1 MIDRVSELHGLLSPI
16 RDHSL
21 KAGGFGAEDD
31 CDLEST
37 VRPGFTPHEPAPS
50 RTPGGLVSVLLEQ
63 PASLVAYRPNK
74 PTAMVVVA
82 DPRVRST
89 VTRHLWALGVRDV
102 IEASSIAEARP
113 RIGNPRD
120 ICVADVHL
128 PDGSGLTLLSETRA
142 AGWPNGLALSAADD
156 IGAVRNAL
164 AGGVKGYVVTGT
176 RTNVGLPTRP
186 GAAPI
191 GAAAARLHR
200 RRPGAPSHPGGY
212 RELSG
217 REVEVLRLV
226 AEGQSNKAIGVSMGL
241 SALTVKSHLARIAR
255 KLGTGD
261 RAGMVAVALRTG
273 IIH

>member
-1 MIDRVSELHGLLSPI
+1 M
-16 RDHSL
+16 
-21 KAGGFGAEDD
+21 
-31 CDLEST
+31 
-37 VRPGFTPHEPAPS
+37 
-50 RTPGGLVSVLLEQ
+50 SVLLEH
-63 PASLVAYRPNK
+63 PANVVAYRPTK
-74 PTAMVVVA
+74 PTAMVVIA
-82 DPRVRST
+82 DPRVRNT

-102 IEASSIAEARP
+102 IEVSSIAEARP
-113 RIGNPRD
+113 RVTTPRD
-120 ICVADVHL
+120 ICIADVHL
-128 PDGSGLTLLSETRA
+128 PDGSGLTILAETRA

-156 IGAVRNAL
+156 IGAVRSAL

-176 RTNVGLPTRP
+176 RTNVAMPGRPGLPL
-186 GAAPI
+186 GAA
-191 GAAAARLHR
+191 GMAGRM
-200 RRPGAPSHPGGY
+200 RRPGMPGVPGAGGVPGAPGAPGAPGTQSSAY

-226 AEGQSNKAIGVSMGL
+226 AEGQSNKAIGVAMGL

>member
-1 MIDRVSELHGLLSPI
+1 M
-16 RDHSL
+16 
-21 KAGGFGAEDD
+21 
-31 CDLEST
+31 
-37 VRPGFTPHEPAPS
+37 
-50 RTPGGLVSVLLEQ
+50 SVLLEH
-63 PASLVAYRPNK
+63 PTSLVPYRPNK

-113 RIGNPRD
+113 RVSNPRD

-128 PDGSGLTLLSETRA
+128 PDGSGLSLLSETRA

-176 RTNVGLPTRP
+176 RNNLGAMPTRH

-191 GAAAARLHR
+191 GAAAARMH
-200 RRPGAPSHPGGY
+200 RRPGGGPGGPGHPGGQ

>member
-1 MIDRVSELHGLLSPI
+1 M
-16 RDHSL
+16 
-21 KAGGFGAEDD
+21 
-31 CDLEST
+31 
-37 VRPGFTPHEPAPS
+37 
-50 RTPGGLVSVLLEQ
+50 SVLLEH
-63 PASLVAYRPNK
+63 PANVVAYRPTK
-74 PTAMVVVA
+74 PTAMVVIA
-82 DPRVRST
+82 DPRVRNT

-102 IEASSIAEARP
+102 IEVSSIAEARP
-113 RIGNPRD
+113 RVSTPRD

-128 PDGSGLTLLSETRA
+128 PDGSGLTILAETRA

-156 IGAVRNAL
+156 IGAVRSAL

-176 RTNVGLPTRP
+176 RTNVAMPGRPGLPL
-186 GAAPI
+186 GAA
-191 GAAAARLHR
+191 GLAGRM
-200 RRPGAPSHPGGY
+200 RRPGMPGMPGAHGAPGAPGTHGAPGAQQAAY

-226 AEGQSNKAIGVSMGL
+226 AEGQSNKAIGVAMGL

>member
-1 MIDRVSELHGLLSPI
+1 M
-16 RDHSL
+16 
-21 KAGGFGAEDD
+21 
-31 CDLEST
+31 
-37 VRPGFTPHEPAPS
+37 
-50 RTPGGLVSVLLEQ
+50 SVLLEH
-63 PASLVAYRPNK
+63 PTSLVAYRPNK

-82 DPRVRST
+82 DPRVRQT

-113 RIGNPRD
+113 RVGNPRD

-128 PDGSGLTLLSETRA
+128 PDGSGLSLLSETRA

-176 RTNVGLPTRP
+176 RTNLGGAMPTRH

-191 GAAAARLHR
+191 GAAAARMH
-200 RRPGAPSHPGGY
+200 RRPGGGPGGPGHPGGY

>member
-1 MIDRVSELHGLLSPI
+1 MVP
-16 RDHSL
+16 
-21 KAGGFGAEDD
+21 KQ
-31 CDLEST
+31 T
-37 VRPGFTPHEPAPS
+37 VTLFPAPH
-50 RTPGGLVSVLLEQ
+50 TGGLVSVLLEH
-63 PASLVAYRPNK
+63 PANLVAYRPTK
-74 PTAMVVVA
+74 PTAMVVIA

-102 IEASSIAEARP
+102 IEASSLAEARP
-113 RIGNPRD
+113 RVGTPRD

-128 PDGSGLTLLSETRA
+128 PDGSGLAILAETRA

-156 IGAVRNAL
+156 IGAVRSAL
-164 AGGVKGYVVTGT
+164 ASGVKGYVVTGT
-176 RTNVGLPTRP
+176 RVGNGVPQRPGMNGVPALRPGLP
-186 GAAPI
+186 GSAPH
-191 GAAAARLHR
+191 L
-200 RRPGAPSHPGGY
+200 RRPGMQMPPGAVPGGQPPTPGQPAPQTY

-226 AEGQSNKAIGVSMGL
+226 AEGQSNKAIGVAMGL

>member
-1 MIDRVSELHGLLSPI
+1 
-16 RDHSL
+16 
-21 KAGGFGAEDD
+21 
-31 CDLEST
+31 
-37 VRPGFTPHEPAPS
+37 
-50 RTPGGLVSVLLEQ
+50 VSVLLEH
-63 PASLVAYRPNK
+63 PANLVAYRPTK

-102 IEASSIAEARP
+102 IEASSVAEARP
-113 RIGNPRD
+113 RVGTPRD

-128 PDGSGLTLLSETRA
+128 PDGSGLTILAETRA

-156 IGAVRNAL
+156 IGAVRSAL

-176 RTNVGLPTRP
+176 RASAALGQRP
-186 GAAPI
+186 G
-191 GAAAARLHR
+191 LHALGHPLAGR
-200 RRPGAPSHPGGY
+200 MRRPGVPGGPLNGPQLGGQPGAPAGAPGGTPTY

-226 AEGQSNKAIGVSMGL
+226 AEGQSNKAIGVAMGL

>member
-1 MIDRVSELHGLLSPI
+1 M
-16 RDHSL
+16 
-21 KAGGFGAEDD
+21 
-31 CDLEST
+31 
-37 VRPGFTPHEPAPS
+37 
-50 RTPGGLVSVLLEQ
+50 SVLLEH
-63 PASLVAYRPNK
+63 PANLVAYRPTK

-102 IEASSIAEARP
+102 IEASSLAEARP
-113 RIGNPRD
+113 RVGTPRD
-120 ICVADVHL
+120 ICIADVHL
-128 PDGSGLTLLSETRA
+128 PDGSGLAILAETRA

-156 IGAVRNAL
+156 IGAVRSAL

-176 RTNVGLPTRP
+176 RVNTGLPQRPGMAGAPGMGGRPGLPGHLRRPGMPPGAPGSAP
-186 GAAPI
+186 GAAP
-191 GAAAARLHR
+191 
-200 RRPGAPSHPGGY
+200 GAPGTTSAPAY

-226 AEGQSNKAIGVSMGL
+226 AEGQSNKAIGVAMGL

>member
-1 MIDRVSELHGLLSPI
+1 M
-16 RDHSL
+16 
-21 KAGGFGAEDD
+21 
-31 CDLEST
+31 
-37 VRPGFTPHEPAPS
+37 
-50 RTPGGLVSVLLEQ
+50 SVLLEH
-63 PASLVAYRPNK
+63 PTSLVAYRPNK

-113 RIGNPRD
+113 RITSPRD

-128 PDGSGLTLLSETRA
+128 PDGSGLSLLSETRA

-176 RTNVGLPTRP
+176 RTNLGGMHTRP
-186 GAAPI
+186 GAAQI
-191 GAAAARLHR
+191 GAAGAARLHR
-200 RRPGAPSHPGGY
+200 RPGAGPGGPGHPGGR

>member
-1 MIDRVSELHGLLSPI
+1 M
-16 RDHSL
+16 
-21 KAGGFGAEDD
+21 
-31 CDLEST
+31 
-37 VRPGFTPHEPAPS
+37 
-50 RTPGGLVSVLLEQ
+50 SVLLEH
-63 PASLVAYRPNK
+63 PTSLVAYRPTK

-113 RIGNPRD
+113 RVGTPRD

-128 PDGSGLTLLSETRA
+128 PDGSGLTLLAETRA

-176 RTNVGLPTRP
+176 RNSLGGLPGRP
-186 GAAPI
+186 GVAAV
-191 GAAAARLHR
+191 GAAGARMQR
-200 RRPGAPSHPGGY
+200 RPPGAPGHHGGY

>member
-1 MIDRVSELHGLLSPI
+1 M
-16 RDHSL
+16 
-21 KAGGFGAEDD
+21 
-31 CDLEST
+31 
-37 VRPGFTPHEPAPS
+37 
-50 RTPGGLVSVLLEQ
+50 SVLLDH
-63 PASLVAYRPNK
+63 PANLVAYRPTK

-82 DPRVRST
+82 DPRVRNT

-113 RIGNPRD
+113 RVSTPRD

-128 PDGSGLTLLSETRA
+128 PDGSGLTILAETRA

-156 IGAVRNAL
+156 IGAVRSAL

-176 RTNVGLPTRP
+176 RGSIGMPGRPGLPL
-186 GAAPI
+186 GAA
-191 GAAAARLHR
+191 GMAGRM
-200 RRPGAPSHPGGY
+200 RRPGMPGTPGAPAAPGTPGGQPTTY

-226 AEGQSNKAIGVSMGL
+226 AEGQSNKAIGVAMGL

>member
-1 MIDRVSELHGLLSPI
+1 M
-16 RDHSL
+16 
-21 KAGGFGAEDD
+21 
-31 CDLEST
+31 
-37 VRPGFTPHEPAPS
+37 
-50 RTPGGLVSVLLEQ
+50 SVLLEH
-63 PASLVAYRPNK
+63 PANVVAYRPTK
-74 PTAMVVVA
+74 PTAMVVIA
-82 DPRVRST
+82 DPRVRNT

-102 IEASSIAEARP
+102 IEVSSIAEARP
-113 RIGNPRD
+113 RVSTPRD

-128 PDGSGLTLLSETRA
+128 PDGSGLTILAETRA

-156 IGAVRNAL
+156 IGAVRSAL

-176 RTNVGLPTRP
+176 RTNVAMPGRPGLPLGAAGLAGRMRRPGMPGMP
-186 GAAPI
+186 GAA
-191 GAAAARLHR
+191 
-200 RRPGAPSHPGGY
+200 GAPGPQQAAY

-226 AEGQSNKAIGVSMGL
+226 AEGQSNKAIGVAMGL

>member
-1 MIDRVSELHGLLSPI
+1 M
-16 RDHSL
+16 
-21 KAGGFGAEDD
+21 
-31 CDLEST
+31 
-37 VRPGFTPHEPAPS
+37 
-50 RTPGGLVSVLLEQ
+50 SVLLEH
-63 PASLVAYRPNK
+63 PTSLVAYRPNK

-113 RIGNPRD
+113 RVGNPRD

-128 PDGSGLTLLSETRA
+128 PDGSGLSLLSETRA

-176 RTNVGLPTRP
+176 RTNLGGPLPTRH

-191 GAAAARLHR
+191 GAAAAARMH
-200 RRPGAPSHPGGY
+200 RRPGGGPGGPGHPGGY

>member
-1 MIDRVSELHGLLSPI
+1 
-16 RDHSL
+16 
-21 KAGGFGAEDD
+21 
-31 CDLEST
+31 
-37 VRPGFTPHEPAPS
+37 
-50 RTPGGLVSVLLEQ
+50 VSVLLEH
-63 PASLVAYRPNK
+63 PANLVAYRPTK

-102 IEASSIAEARP
+102 IEASSLAEARP
-113 RIGNPRD
+113 RVGTPRD
-120 ICVADVHL
+120 ICIADVHL
-128 PDGSGLTLLSETRA
+128 PDGSGLAILAETRA

-156 IGAVRNAL
+156 IGAVRSAL

-176 RTNVGLPTRP
+176 RVNTGLPQRPGMAGAPGMGGRPGLPGHLRRPGMPPGAPGSAP
-186 GAAPI
+186 GAAP
-191 GAAAARLHR
+191 
-200 RRPGAPSHPGGY
+200 GAPGTTSAPAY

-226 AEGQSNKAIGVSMGL
+226 AEGQSNKAIGVAMGL

>member
-1 MIDRVSELHGLLSPI
+1 M
-16 RDHSL
+16 
-21 KAGGFGAEDD
+21 
-31 CDLEST
+31 
-37 VRPGFTPHEPAPS
+37 
-50 RTPGGLVSVLLEQ
+50 SVLLEQ
-63 PASLVAYRPNK
+63 PTSLVAYRPSK

-113 RIGNPRD
+113 RVGNPRD

-128 PDGSGLTLLSETRA
+128 PDGSGLTLLAETRA

-176 RTNVGLPTRP
+176 RNTPGSLAGRP
-186 GAAPI
+186 GLAPM
-191 GAAAARLHR
+191 GATAARLQ
-200 RRPGAPSHPGGY
+200 RRPPGANGHPGSGY

>member
-1 MIDRVSELHGLLSPI
+1 M
-16 RDHSL
+16 
-21 KAGGFGAEDD
+21 
-31 CDLEST
+31 
-37 VRPGFTPHEPAPS
+37 
-50 RTPGGLVSVLLEQ
+50 SVLLEH
-63 PASLVAYRPNK
+63 PTSLVAYRPNK

-113 RIGNPRD
+113 RVANPRD
-120 ICVADVHL
+120 ICVAEVHL
-128 PDGSGLTLLSETRA
+128 PDGSGLSLLSETRA

-176 RTNVGLPTRP
+176 RNNLGGLHARP
-186 GAAPI
+186 GAAHM
-191 GAAAARLHR
+191 GAGPRMH
-200 RRPGAPSHPGGY
+200 RRPGGPGGPGHPGGQ

>member
-1 MIDRVSELHGLLSPI
+1 M
-16 RDHSL
+16 
-21 KAGGFGAEDD
+21 
-31 CDLEST
+31 
-37 VRPGFTPHEPAPS
+37 
-50 RTPGGLVSVLLEQ
+50 SVLLEH
-63 PASLVAYRPNK
+63 PANVVAYRPTK
-74 PTAMVVVA
+74 PTAMVVIA
-82 DPRVRST
+82 DPRVRNT

-102 IEASSIAEARP
+102 IEVSSIAEARP
-113 RIGNPRD
+113 RVSTPRD

-128 PDGSGLTLLSETRA
+128 PDGSGLTILAETRA

-156 IGAVRNAL
+156 IGAVRSAL

-176 RTNVGLPTRP
+176 RTNMAMPGRPGMPLGAAGLAGRMRRPGMPGGPGHLGAPGAGGAPGAP
-186 GAAPI
+186 GAAP
-191 GAAAARLHR
+191 AA
-200 RRPGAPSHPGGY
+200 Y

-226 AEGQSNKAIGVSMGL
+226 AEGQSNKAIGVAMGL

>member
-1 MIDRVSELHGLLSPI
+1 MPKTSVT
-16 RDHSL
+16 L
-21 KAGGFGAEDD
+21 KARFVPA
-31 CDLEST
+31 ST
-37 VRPGFTPHEPAPS
+37 PRAGEPAPVPY
-50 RTPGGLVSVLLEQ
+50 PGGLVSVLLEQ

-113 RIGNPRD
+113 RVGNPRD

-176 RTNVGLPTRP
+176 RTNIGLPSRP

-191 GAAAARLHR
+191 GSAARMHR
-200 RRPGAPSHPGGY
+200 RPPGAPSHPGGY

>member
-1 MIDRVSELHGLLSPI
+1 M
-16 RDHSL
+16 
-21 KAGGFGAEDD
+21 
-31 CDLEST
+31 
-37 VRPGFTPHEPAPS
+37 
-50 RTPGGLVSVLLEQ
+50 SVLLEQ

-113 RIGNPRD
+113 RVANPRD

-176 RTNVGLPTRP
+176 RTNIGHPARP
-186 GAAPI
+186 GADGA
-191 GAAAARLHR
+191 GAAGRMPR
-200 RRPGAPSHPGGY
+200 RPPGAPSHPGGY

>member
-1 MIDRVSELHGLLSPI
+1 M
-16 RDHSL
+16 
-21 KAGGFGAEDD
+21 
-31 CDLEST
+31 
-37 VRPGFTPHEPAPS
+37 
-50 RTPGGLVSVLLEQ
+50 SVLLEH
-63 PASLVAYRPNK
+63 PANVVAYRPTK
-74 PTAMVVVA
+74 PTAMVVIA
-82 DPRVRST
+82 DPRVRNT

-102 IEASSIAEARP
+102 IEVSSIAEARP
-113 RIGNPRD
+113 RVSTPRD

-128 PDGSGLTLLSETRA
+128 PDGSGLTILAETRA

-156 IGAVRNAL
+156 IGAVRSAL

-176 RTNVGLPTRP
+176 RTNVAMPGRPGLPL
-186 GAAPI
+186 GAA
-191 GAAAARLHR
+191 GLAGRM
-200 RRPGAPSHPGGY
+200 RRPGMPGTPGHLGAPGAGGAPGAPGTQPAAY

-226 AEGQSNKAIGVSMGL
+226 AEGQSNKAIGVAMGL

>member
-1 MIDRVSELHGLLSPI
+1 M
-16 RDHSL
+16 
-21 KAGGFGAEDD
+21 
-31 CDLEST
+31 
-37 VRPGFTPHEPAPS
+37 
-50 RTPGGLVSVLLEQ
+50 SVLLEQ

-113 RIGNPRD
+113 RVGNPRD

-176 RTNVGLPTRP
+176 RTNIGLPTR
-186 GAAPI
+186 
-191 GAAAARLHR
+191 
-200 RRPGAPSHPGGY
+200 PGGY

>member
-1 MIDRVSELHGLLSPI
+1 
-16 RDHSL
+16 
-21 KAGGFGAEDD
+21 
-31 CDLEST
+31 
-37 VRPGFTPHEPAPS
+37 
-50 RTPGGLVSVLLEQ
+50 VSVLLEH
-63 PASLVAYRPNK
+63 PTSLVAYRPNK

-113 RIGNPRD
+113 RVGTPRD

-128 PDGSGLTLLSETRA
+128 PDGSGLTLLAETRA

-176 RTNVGLPTRP
+176 RTNLGLPGRP
-186 GAAPI
+186 GQAVLGTP
-191 GAAAARLHR
+191 GARLHR
-200 RRPGAPSHPGGY
+200 RPPGAPGAPGHPGTGY